1 MTASLPERLR
11 FLVYLGGGVLS
22 AVVDIGT
29 LQALL
34 TMGVPT
40 LAATTAAFL
49 AGLVV
54 NYAWHVRVTFNQP
67 HRTANFVRYL
77 FVVAVN
83 YAATVG
89 LVLAFDHLFGSP
101 LAGKL
106 VALPAVAAIGY
117 LLGKHWIFR

>member
-1 MTASLPERLR
+1 MTALSGRLR
-11 FLVYLGGGVLS
+11 FLVYVSGGVLS

-29 LQALL
+29 LHVLL
-34 TMGVPT
+34 TMGVRT

-49 AGLVV
+49 AGLFV
-54 NYAWHVRVTFNQP
+54 NYAWHVRVTFNQQ
-67 HRTANFVRYL
+67 HKTANFVRYL

-89 LVLAFDHLFGSP
+89 LVMLFDRLFGSP
-101 LAGKL
+101 LAGKI

-117 LLGKHWIFR
+117 VLGKRWIFR